1 MPHNQAKSKMFRNGM
16 IAFMAVSIALIAV
29 IGGMMVRFV
38 LPPPSLRY
46 NVVPAH
52 TSAQST
58 LFSPAPPQPPP
69 SAAAFNR
76 RVLSA
81 A

>member
-1 MPHNQAKSKMFRNGM
+1 MFRNGM

-29 IGGMMVRFV
+29 IGGMMVRFPHPN
-38 LPPPSLRY
+38 LSRLALARSRAHI
-46 NVVPAH
+46 VPIYP
-52 TSAQST
+52 
-58 LFSPAPPQPPP
+58 LFAGTTA
-69 SAAAFNR
+69 AAAFSR